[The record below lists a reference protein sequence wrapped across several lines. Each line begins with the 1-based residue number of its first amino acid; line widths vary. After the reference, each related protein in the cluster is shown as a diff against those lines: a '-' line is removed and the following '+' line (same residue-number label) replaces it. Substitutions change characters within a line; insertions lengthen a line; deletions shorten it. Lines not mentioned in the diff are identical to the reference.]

1 MGSRTDDDAVIRE
14 MLATDLE
21 QSLDALRYWLGRRR
35 RLPFYQRRARREAD
49 AMIAAWQA
57 RTLAAIPRRPVEAL
71 VYGRPLLHV
80 AGLTLGYHAR
90 RLATRAGTVAVGVV
104 AVFTVLTVLALR

>member
-21 QSLDALRYWLGRRR
+21 QSLDALRYWIGRRG
-35 RLPFYQRRARREAD
+35 RLPFYRRGARREAD
-49 AMIAAWQA
+49 MMIAAWQA

-71 VYGRPLLHV
+71 LYGRPLLHV
-80 AGLTLGYHAR
+80 AGLALGYHAR
-90 RLATRAGTVAVGVV
+90 RFATRAGTVALGVV
-104 AVFTVLTVLALR
+104 AVFTVLSVLALR